1 MIQVRT
7 HTWSSGTSPKLK
19 SLQDLSIEFNTKVTE
34 EVVHRLLVSKDIHPL
49 LESSDHFHC
58 TPSLVN
64 PITDVLLQ
72 RSVPAGYLA
81 EVEVLG
87 WRLSLG

>member
-1 MIQVRT
+1 MCKVI
-7 HTWSSGTSPKLK
+7 HLKLK
-19 SLQDLSIEFNTKVTE
+19 SSNPFYHVL
-34 EVVHRLLVSKDIHPL
+34 
-49 LESSDHFHC
+49 
-58 TPSLVN
+58 SLVN